1 MGEAFRPRE
10 EKLDLA
16 ARAAWLYYVSGD
28 TQQEIAKKLKIS
40 RPAAQRLVALALEEG
55 VVKVQ
60 IHHRVTRCL
69 ELGRELHRRFALKL
83 CEVVP
88 VDGDDLG
95 GVLRK
100 VSLVGAKVLE
110 DVISSK
116 DPRIVCVSAA
126 RTIKAAVNEMRA
138 IRRPQHRLISL
149 VGTIAHDG
157 SNNRFDVA
165 MRIAEKTGC
174 TFHLL
179 PAPLLADSP
188 EERSQWCSHRLY
200 RLVEDLAAR
209 ADAAFVGI
217 GEVGVGCPMYRD
229 GFITRQEL
237 AGLNKAGAVGET
249 LGWFFDAQGEEIQSP
264 ISHRVTSIPKATLI
278 RAAPIAFAAGVKK
291 ARAVSAALQGG
302 WIRGLVTDEAC
313 ARRVLDLN

>member
-1 MGEAFRPRE
+1 MGDAYPLRE

-40 RPAAQRLVALALEEG
+40 RPAAQRLVALALDEG
-55 VVKVQ
+55 LVKVQ

-69 ELGRELHRRFALKL
+69 ELARELHQRFALKL
-83 CEVVP
+83 CEVIP
-88 VDGDDLG
+88 IDGDDQA

-100 VSLVGAKVLE
+100 VALAGAKVLE

-116 DPRIVCVSAA
+116 EPKIVCVSAA
-126 RTIKAAVNEMRA
+126 RTIKAAVGEMPA

-188 EERSQWCSHRLY
+188 EERKQWCSHRLY
-200 RLVEDLAAR
+200 RLVEDFAAR

-217 GEVGVGCPMYRD
+217 GEVGVSCPMYRD
-229 GFITRQEL
+229 GFITREEL
-237 AGLNKAGAVGET
+237 TGLNKAGAVGET
-249 LGWFFDAQGEEIQSP
+249 LGWFFDAQGEEIISP
-264 ISHRVTSIPKATLI
+264 ISERVTSISKATI
-278 RAAPIAFAAGVKK
+278 VRAAPIAFAAGTRK
-291 ARAVSAALQGG
+291 ARAVSAALRGS
-302 WIRGLVTDEAC
+302 WISGLVTDEAC
-313 ARRVLDLN
+313 ARRVLELN